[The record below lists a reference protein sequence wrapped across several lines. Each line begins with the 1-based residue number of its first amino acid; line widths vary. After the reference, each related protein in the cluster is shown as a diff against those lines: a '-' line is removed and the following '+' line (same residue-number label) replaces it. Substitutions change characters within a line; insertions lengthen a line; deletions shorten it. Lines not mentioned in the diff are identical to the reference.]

1 MAGLFGFMSHDDEVE
16 KQQEHREAM
25 SEEERIGRQREADM
39 WKLREETNNWGP
51 LLEEEAAELDPKR
64 GAFADEEIVEARP
77 TTTKNIQTTSIDK
90 RSTRAI
96 QEQEKKVL
104 ATQQQLLQQEADNQ
118 VRASQA
124 QQPIIDKANA
134 EMNRLNEQK
143 MARQEA
149 FNRELQN
156 DLRQLELSRERL
168 AKMQP
173 KSFWANKDT
182 EDKLM
187 IGLATVFGGLGSGLA
202 GKKSNA
208 GIDALNRVVERD
220 MEAKKNF
227 FNNQLKLLD
236 RKKIGIQEKAQLQSK
251 IMLEYDAHKAHS
263 KELLRQKLEKIA
275 ATAKNDTIKNQ
286 AAQQAQ
292 ALERELLQQH
302 RDTEAKLANRVTEK
316 MTLVLDAETG
326 KPIAQAQRDGDM
338 TQEEAYAM
346 LTSRATGEVKPLNE
360 LQGKSNAFLQ
370 RIEKHAKLAEEI
382 ESTLTEDELADIREL
397 VAENRALQDLKD
409 ISVVGNQVS
418 SFENITSLDEENKWE
433 DIMPGK
439 GGRYYRA
446 LQFIAFH
453 QARFVSGAK
462 IDAND
467 VKNELLHMMPSV
479 TTTMDDLSS
488 EHGPTA
494 NRRALLK
501 AHQAVAGG
509 RRKPLYFQKVKK
521 RKRKTK

>member
-16 KQQEHREAM
+16 KQQAHREALADQ
-25 SEEERIGRQREADM
+25 EVVDAQQQEAEMWQQLDEVDM
-39 WKLREETNNWGP
+39 
-51 LLEEEAAELDPKR
+51 DPKR
-64 GAFADEEIVEARP
+64 GAFADEEFVEARP
-77 TTTKNIQTTSIDK
+77 TTTKNVTKDLIDK
-90 RSTRAI
+90 RGTRAI
-96 QEQEKKVL
+96 QEQEKKVM
-104 ATQQQLLQQEADNQ
+104 ATQQQLLRQEAENQ
-118 VRASQA
+118 VSINEA
-124 QQPIIDKANA
+124 QQPLIEQANI
-134 EMNRLNEQK
+134 EMNKLNEQK

-220 MEAKKNF
+220 MEVKKNF

-236 RKKIGIQEKAQLQSK
+236 RKKIGIQEKAQLQAK

-263 KELLRQKLEKIA
+263 KELLKQKLDKIA
-275 ATAKNDTIKNQ
+275 MTAKSETIRNQ
-286 AAQQAQ
+286 AEQQAK
-292 ALERELLQQH
+292 LVERDLLKQH
-302 RDTEAKLANRVTEK
+302 RDTEAKLANRSQEK
-316 MTLVLDAETG
+316 MTLLLDAETG
-326 KPIAQAQRDGDM
+326 KPVAQAQRDGDM

-346 LTSRATGEVKPLNE
+346 LTARAGDKALPMNE

-370 RIEKHAKLAEEI
+370 RTEKYAKLAEEI
-382 ESTLTEDELADIREL
+382 EANMTPKELAKVNDL
-397 VAENRALQDLKD
+397 VGKLRSRQDLVD
-409 ISVVGNQVS
+409 LPGGGVLS
-418 SFENITSLDEENKWE
+418 SAANFTKTDDENAWENAL
-433 DIMPGK
+433 PGK

-467 VKNELLHMMPSV
+467 VKNEALHMMPSV
-479 TTTMDDLSS
+479 TTTHEELAS
-488 EHGPTA
+488 EYGPAA
-494 NRRALLK
+494 NRRALFR
-501 AHQAVAGG
+501 AHRAMAGNKG
-509 RRKPLYFQKVKK
+509 RPLYFQKVKK